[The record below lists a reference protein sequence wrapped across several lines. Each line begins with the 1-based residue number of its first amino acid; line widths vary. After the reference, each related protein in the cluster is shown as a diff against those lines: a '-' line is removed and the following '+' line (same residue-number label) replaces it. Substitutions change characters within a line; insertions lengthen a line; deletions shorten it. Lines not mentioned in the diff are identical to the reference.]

1 MSAGWSA
8 ALAGRDP
15 EALAAFRS
23 ALGRDPG
30 DVWALFGESW
40 LAFERG
46 DSLRAT
52 TSSVELLEH
61 LAAGGGGGGGE
72 GAPAVAS
79 MAAGR
84 LAILLDEF
92 GGSEAARR
100 ALEDRLL
107 AVPQSRLPWEARY
120 GLTMILDHAARRRG
134 DLAMLS
140 RAAQG
145 GGCVRELSVTSPA
158 GILPHLDLDAAVG
171 PAAGAAPAV
180 TAAPAS
186 SFRRSRRV
194 QIVGCVAAIPS
205 FDQRA
210 GAQRMFADIDVPFD
224 GAYDLVLDFVGEA
237 RLILDGGA
245 AMIHGGEFQ
254 YGPRVSGRVVSLSR
268 GRHIVELRLA
278 TYGGHPELA
287 LLVSPARA
295 AEATVI
301 NDGVARA
308 REITTGIAATA
319 ATAATAAIAAEPNEL
334 VADLAATYVAY
345 RLGDFPDAWRG
356 AERLEKT
363 PRFALGLALAAAI
376 ARDDPSRSASFTR
389 DRSRTLLEAAVA
401 VDPELARPRHALATI
416 ALDDD
421 RPREAIDQALAA
433 NRSAPAWWVP
443 EWTLYSAYRLRGLTW
458 DADQALDRAIAHG
471 AGACPVIETALDR
484 AEDRHDVAAQQQFGA
499 ALSACGKDSEQQ
511 IERMRRLGDLD
522 GAEAA
527 LRRVIAL
534 APERG
539 ETKLELAG
547 ILLSRGRPAEAV
559 PLLAATVDPRDGEG
573 QLRLADALVAA
584 GAPEQAR
591 ARIATALAAHPETP
605 EILRAARAL
614 ALPLPMD
621 AFRLDGQ
628 KVIGDFEASG
638 RHYAA
643 PAVVVLDRTVARVFP
658 NGAEVV
664 LNHEIV
670 RVQSKDAIEKWGEIS
685 VPEGTEILVLRTH
698 KADGSTREPEELA
711 GKDSI
716 SAADLAI
723 GDYVEKET
731 IETRAPR
738 EAFITVGS
746 EAGPADLD
754 EPGGGYL
761 SDRFYFQSFDAP
773 LDRSEYL
780 LVTPAAIADRLHFD
794 RRAGAPESNE
804 MSLPPQPPATPA
816 GAGPAQD
823 SKQDSKEDS
832 KAPAAGDS
840 EALTVTTFAATKVPQ
855 LFAERSSVPPI
866 EFVPSVRVSTGIGW
880 TTWTRFLRE
889 QLYGTL
895 RSAPVLDRAAA
906 EIRAQSPDTSP
917 ASRAAALVAWV
928 GHNVE
933 PGDDLR
939 DSASLSVARG
949 RGNRL
954 AVTLALARALGLEA
968 EPVLARSLLT
978 ADGQAPAPLEE
989 ADDFADPLVRFRLG
1003 LGLAGSQVL
1012 YADPRLKHAPLG
1024 YLPPGLDGARVL
1036 MLARGEF
1043 EVAHS
1048 RREEHRTVD
1057 VAVHLNEEGGGTVEV
1072 SETLRGWP
1080 ALEWADIVDRFGS
1093 DASKIRQ
1100 DFEQRWLGVHFPGAV
1115 LKDLHI
1121 EILGKPGDPRGS
1133 PAGVAPPPPPPP
1145 EGLVVATAPSGPY
1158 AVEQARL
1165 RYAFRS
1171 ARLGLKSGGEIR
1183 FLPTFFRSQPG
1194 RRYATESR
1202 RFTELLTGFDVPM
1215 DLQARVELPAGTRL
1229 VGAEREI
1236 TDTHAGSASA
1246 RASTGASTGA
1256 LVSGKGGYRFFEER
1270 RVGPASGSGTTRS
1283 QVLVI
1288 RRQSRLPIIR
1298 VPLPDYPATA
1308 ADLRRVDA
1316 LEQEEVR
1323 IGIRPEHP

>member
-1 MSAGWSA
+1 MGTELSAGWSA
-8 ALAGRDP
+8 ALAGRDR

-52 TSSVELLEH
+52 TASVELLER
-61 LAAGGGGGGGE
+61 LATGGGGGGRD
-72 GAPAVAS
+72 GAPALAS

-84 LAILLDEF
+84 LAVLLDEF

-140 RAAQG
+140 RAARG

-171 PAAGAAPAV
+171 PAAGTAPAV

-186 SFRRSRRV
+186 SSRRSRRV

-210 GAQRMFADIDVPFD
+210 GAQRVFADIDVPFD

-278 TYGGHPELA
+278 TYGGHPELS

-308 REITTGIAATA
+308 REITTGIAAIT
-319 ATAATAAIAAEPNEL
+319 ATAAEPREL

-345 RLGDFPDAWRG
+345 RLGDFPEAWRG
-356 AERLEKT
+356 AERLEKM

-376 ARDDPSRSASFTR
+376 AREDPSRPASFTR

-433 NRSAPAWWVP
+433 SRSAPAWWVP
-443 EWTLYSAYRLRGLTW
+443 DWTLYSAYRLRGLTW
-458 DADQALDRAIAHG
+458 DADQALDRALAHG
-471 AGACPVIETALDR
+471 AGACPVIETALER

-527 LRRVIAL
+527 LLRVIAL

-539 ETKLELAG
+539 EAKLELAR
-547 ILLSRGRPAEAV
+547 ILLSRGRAAEAV
-559 PLLAATVDPRDGEG
+559 PLLAANIDPRDGEG

-628 KVIGDFEASG
+628 KVIRDFEASG

-643 PAVVVLDRTVARVFP
+643 PAVVVLDRIVARVFP

-738 EAFITVGS
+738 DAFITVGS
-746 EAGPADLD
+746 EAGPAELG
-754 EPGGGYL
+754 EPAGGYL
-761 SDRFYFQSFDAP
+761 GDRFYFQSFDAP

-794 RRAGAPESNE
+794 RRAGAPESNK
-804 MSLPPQPPATPA
+804 MSLPPQSLATPA
-816 GAGPAQD
+816 VARGSQ
-823 SKQDSKEDS
+823 
-832 KAPAAGDS
+832 APAAGDS

-866 EFVPSVRVSTGIGW
+866 EFVPSVRVSIGIGW
-880 TTWTRFLRE
+880 TAWTRFLRE

-895 RSAPVLDRAAA
+895 RSAPVLERAAA

-954 AVTLALARALGLEA
+954 AVTLALARTLGLEA

-989 ADDFADPLVRFRLG
+989 ADDFAAPLVRFRLG

-1036 MLARGEF
+1036 VLGRGEL

-1048 RREEHRTVD
+1048 RCEEHRTVD

-1093 DASKIRQ
+1093 DSSKLRQ

-1121 EILGKPGDPRGS
+1121 EILGKPGDSRGS
-1133 PAGVAPPPPPPP
+1133 PAGAASPPPPPP

-1171 ARLGLKSGGEIR
+1171 ARLGLKSGSEIR

-1202 RFTELLTGFDVPM
+1202 RLTELLTGFDVPM

-1229 VGAEREI
+1229 VGSEREI
-1236 TDTHAGSASA
+1236 TDAHGVPASA
-1246 RASTGASTGA
+1246 RASTGA

>member
-1 MSAGWSA
+1 
-8 ALAGRDP
+8 
-15 EALAAFRS
+15 
-23 ALGRDPG
+23 
-30 DVWALFGESW
+30 
-40 LAFERG
+40 
-46 DSLRAT
+46 
-52 TSSVELLEH
+52 
-61 LAAGGGGGGGE
+61 
-72 GAPAVAS
+72 
-79 MAAGR
+79 
-84 LAILLDEF
+84 
-92 GGSEAARR
+92 
-100 ALEDRLL
+100 
-107 AVPQSRLPWEARY
+107 
-120 GLTMILDHAARRRG
+120 
-134 DLAMLS
+134 
-140 RAAQG
+140 
-145 GGCVRELSVTSPA
+145 
-158 GILPHLDLDAAVG
+158 
-171 PAAGAAPAV
+171 
-180 TAAPAS
+180 
-186 SFRRSRRV
+186 
-194 QIVGCVAAIPS
+194 
-205 FDQRA
+205 
-210 GAQRMFADIDVPFD
+210 
-224 GAYDLVLDFVGEA
+224 
-237 RLILDGGA
+237 
-245 AMIHGGEFQ
+245 
-254 YGPRVSGRVVSLSR
+254 LSR
-268 GRHIVELRLA
+268 GRA
-278 TYGGHPELA
+278 
-287 LLVSPARA
+287 
-295 AEATVI
+295 
-301 NDGVARA
+301 
-308 REITTGIAATA
+308 
-319 ATAATAAIAAEPNEL
+319 
-334 VADLAATYVAY
+334 
-345 RLGDFPDAWRG
+345 
-356 AERLEKT
+356 
-363 PRFALGLALAAAI
+363 
-376 ARDDPSRSASFTR
+376 
-389 DRSRTLLEAAVA
+389 
-401 VDPELARPRHALATI
+401 
-416 ALDDD
+416 
-421 RPREAIDQALAA
+421 
-433 NRSAPAWWVP
+433 
-443 EWTLYSAYRLRGLTW
+443 
-458 DADQALDRAIAHG
+458 
-471 AGACPVIETALDR
+471 
-484 AEDRHDVAAQQQFGA
+484 
-499 ALSACGKDSEQQ
+499 
-511 IERMRRLGDLD
+511 
-522 GAEAA
+522 
-527 LRRVIAL
+527 
-534 APERG
+534 
-539 ETKLELAG
+539 
-547 ILLSRGRPAEAV
+547 AEAV
-559 PLLAATVDPRDGEG
+559 PLIAATIDPRDGEG

-591 ARIATALAAHPETP
+591 ARIATALSAHPETP

-628 KVIGDFEASG
+628 KVIRDFEASG

-685 VPEGTEILVLRTH
+685 VPDGTEILVLRTH

-738 EAFITVGS
+738 DAFIRVGS
-746 EAGPADLD
+746 EAGPVDLD

-761 SDRFYFQSFDAP
+761 GDRFYFQSFDAP

-780 LVTPAAIADRLHFD
+780 LVTPAALADRLHFD
-794 RRAGAPESNE
+794 RRAGAPESSK
-804 MSLPPQPPATPA
+804 MSLPLPSPAKPA
-816 GAGPAQD
+816 GT
-823 SKQDSKEDS
+823 
-832 KAPAAGDS
+832 GDS
-840 EALTVTTFAATKVPQ
+840 GALTVTTFAATKVPQ

-880 TTWTRFLRE
+880 NAWTRFLRE

-895 RSAPVLDRAAA
+895 RSAPVLERAAA

-954 AVTLALARALGLEA
+954 AVILALARTLGLEA

-1003 LGLAGSQVL
+1003 LGLGLGGSQVL
-1012 YADPRLKHAPLG
+1012 YTDPRLKHAPLG

-1036 MLARGEF
+1036 VLGRGEL

-1048 RREEHRTVD
+1048 RCEEHRTVD
-1057 VAVHLNEEGGGTVEV
+1057 VAVHLNDEGGGTVEV

-1093 DASKIRQ
+1093 DSSKLRQ

-1121 EILGKPGDPRGS
+1121 EILGKPGDPGGS
-1133 PAGVAPPPPPPP
+1133 PAFGAAPPRPPPSP
-1145 EGLVVATAPSGPY
+1145 EGRVVATAPSGPY
-1158 AVEQARL
+1158 AAAQARL
-1165 RYAFRS
+1165 RYAFGS

-1202 RFTELLTGFDVPM
+1202 RLTELLTGFDVPM

-1229 VGAEREI
+1229 VGAEREM
-1236 TDTHAGSASA
+1236 TDTHAAPASA
-1246 RASTGASTGA
+1246 RASTGA